1 MFVDEARIYVKG
13 GDGGKG
19 CQSFAKTTKKAFEVL
34 MVVMED
40 REAM

>member
-13 GDGGKG
+13 GDGGKAG
-19 CQSFAKTTKKAFEVL
+19 LLKLLKKLSEDL